1 MHEIILHHYPLS
13 PFSEKVRLALG
24 LKHLAWRSVIVPVA
38 MPKPDLMPLTG
49 GYRRT
54 PVMQVGADIYCDTQ
68 LILRAIERMHPEP
81 SLFPSGKEG
90 EATALAWW
98 AEKSLFA
105 PAVGIVANVRSEMFT
120 PEFVAERR
128 PFGFELAKEAVAPQ
142 LARYVQQLAAH
153 LGWLG
158 EMLADGRPFLLG
170 DAPSAADLAAYHPIW
185 FARKNGGAEAEAMLP
200 LDPLRAWYDRIGA
213 ISHGAP
219 NDMTAEEALAVA
231 MHAEPAAPDIAADKD
246 PSGLKRGSRITVTP
260 DDTGRDPVHGRLLA
274 ADAQEIV
281 IRRSDPHVG
290 EVNVHFPRAGID
302 AVAA

>member
-24 LKHLAWRSVIVPVA
+24 LKRLAWRSVIIPIA
-38 MPKPDLMPLTG
+38 MPKPDLIPLTG

-54 PVMQVGADIYCDTQ
+54 PVMQVGADIFCDTQ
-68 LILRAIERMHPEP
+68 IILRALERMHPEP
-81 SLFPSGKEG
+81 RLFPSGKEG
-90 EATALAWW
+90 EASALAWW
-98 AEKSLFA
+98 AEKSTFV
-105 PAVGIVANVRSEMFT
+105 PAVGIVANVKSAMFT
-120 PEFVAERR
+120 PEFVAERKA
-128 PFGFELAKEAVAPQ
+128 FGFDLAKDEVAP
-142 LARYVQQLAAH
+142 LLPRFVQQLAAH

-185 FARKNGGAEAEAMLP
+185 FARKNGGAEADAMLP
-200 LDPLRAWYDRIGA
+200 LNPLRAWYDRVAAIG
-213 ISHGAP
+213 HGTP
-219 NDMTAEEALAVA
+219 SDMTAEEALAVA
-231 MHAEPAAPDIAADKD
+231 MHAEPAAPDIAADGD
-246 PSGLKRGSRITVTP
+246 PSHLKRGSRITVTP
-260 DDTGRDPVHGRLLA
+260 DDTGRDPVHGRLIA